1 MAIPSPITDEE
12 RRGHARGFV
21 ESKGG
26 EPCQTDFFAFV
37 RWIEG
42 YLSSMPR
49 VGASRQ
55 LAEDPLVFH
64 QTIHL
69 GFAPA
74 TVKGVKALPER
85 DSGGP
90 VGKMEGYFLGLL
102 GPSGP
107 LPLALTEYVW
117 ARSQGIPHPDRI
129 APIANTQVS
138 VHRRDTSLEDFFN
151 VFNHRFISFLYRA
164 WATCRKATDYDRPA
178 EARFPYFTGS
188 FLGIG
193 MDSMRNRLN
202 IDDEA
207 VTYFSGHLSNRSRHP
222 EGLAAIAADYF
233 STSAEIHENVGHWLE
248 IPPDEQCQLGSLQS
262 ESVPLGAG
270 IVIGARIWDR
280 QLRFRLRL
288 GAMPFSTYQKLFP
301 GSPSLDALRDLV
313 KFYTHRELFAEVQL
327 VLDHS
332 EYPGCTLG
340 GGSRL
345 GLSSWLHGTPPAND
359 LDDLVI
365 ELQ

>member
-1 MAIPSPITDEE
+1 
-12 RRGHARGFV
+12 
-21 ESKGG
+21 
-26 EPCQTDFFAFV
+26 
-37 RWIEG
+37 
-42 YLSSMPR
+42 MPR

-55 LAEDPLVFH
+55 LTEDPLVFH

-74 TVKGVKALPER
+74 TVQRVRALPER
-85 DSGGP
+85 DTGGP
-90 VGKMEGYFLGLL
+90 IGKMEGYFLGLL

-151 VFNHRFISFLYRA
+151 IFNHRFISFLYRA
-164 WATCRKATDYDRPA
+164 WAACRKATDYDRPDQ
-178 EARFPYFTGS
+178 ARFPEFTGS

-193 MDSMRNRLN
+193 MDAMRNRLQVG
-202 IDDEA
+202 DEA
-207 VTYFSGHLSNRSRHP
+207 ITYFSGHFSNRSRHS
-222 EGLAAIAADYF
+222 EGLASIAADYF
-233 STSAEIHENVGHWLE
+233 GTKAEIFENVGHWLD
-248 IPPDEQCQLGSLQS
+248 IPPDEQCKLSTMQSLS
-262 ESVPLGAG
+262 LGAG

-280 QLRFRLRL
+280 QLRFRLKL
-288 GAMPFSTYQKLFP
+288 GPMPLATYEKLFP
-301 GSPSLDALRDLV
+301 GSSSLDALKDMV
-313 KFYTHRELFAEVQL
+313 KFYTHRELFAEVNL
-327 VLDHS
+327 VLAQQ
-332 EYPGCTLG
+332 EYPECSLG
-340 GGSRL
+340 SGSRL
-345 GLSSWLHGTPPAND
+345 GLSTWLYSSAPARD